1 MRNFRRLLRHLGTP
15 CLAFLLCAGLVE
27 AKENSLVSAASQTA
41 SPQTQLNP
49 ALDDEHQKLWSQILK
64 NATFETGPRLRNP
77 AISED
82 GLPPRIISALQQQRD
97 YRQAQATSSPAQAP
111 VNAASREALGGNSRR
126 PKPDPPCHEPLI
138 RSVNG
143 RTENVVFRPTAAD
156 NTYVIEG
163 CFFGDAPGI
172 VQLEAHSGPHPSN
185 AIPVIPLLFDSTYAG
200 AWSDH
205 EISVKLDPQ
214 LGGVPDYPVTLVIH
228 RDDHRR
234 IQLRGCRFV
243 AARGSPQL
251 LSMIPSAWVRLYP
264 SGVGSRSIRQL
275 EYSSPTETGKAVPK
289 DATASSAFVVRSD
302 PERFSIGTDDFD
314 FSQLNPGWVVESV
327 QLQTYSVSCPEVAA
341 SAQSFGRWET
351 EWTPLGV
358 TIAFEV
364 SLCTSSVPPSAAF
377 NINRSQYAI
386 RVWVVGPVGTQPLAL
401 VR

>member
-1 MRNFRRLLRHLGTP
+1 M
-15 CLAFLLCAGLVE
+15 VE
-27 AKENSLVSAASQTA
+27 AKENSLASAALRMG
-41 SPQTQLNP
+41 SPQTQLRP
-49 ALDDEHQKLWSQILK
+49 ALDDEYEKLWSQILK
-64 NATFETGPRLRNP
+64 NATVETGPRLRNP
-77 AISED
+77 AISSG
-82 GLPPRIISALQQQRD
+82 GLAPGVVSALQQQRD

-143 RTENVVFRPTAAD
+143 RREGVVFRPAAAD

-172 VQLEAHSGPHPSN
+172 VQLEARSGPHPSN
-185 AIPVIPLLFDSTYAG
+185 AIPVIPLLLDSTYAG

-228 RDDHRR
+228 RGDHRR
-234 IQLRGCRFV
+234 VQLRGCRFV

-264 SGVGSRSIRQL
+264 SAVGSRSIRQL
-275 EYSSPTETGKAVPK
+275 EYVSPTEPGSIIPT
-289 DATASSAFVVRSD
+289 DAAASSALIVRSD
-302 PERFSIGTDDFD
+302 PDRFGIGRDNYDFTR
-314 FSQLNPGWVVESV
+314 LNPGWVVDSV
-327 QLQTYSVSCPEVAA
+327 RLQTYSVSCPEGLTP
-341 SAQSFGRWET
+341 AQSSGGWEAA
-351 EWTPLGV
+351 WTPLGV
-358 TIAFEV
+358 SIALQETV
-364 SLCTSSVPPSAAF
+364 CSSTVLPSFAF
-377 NINRSQYAI
+377 SMSVSQYAI